1 MFVSVDFETRSQ
13 VDLRKTGVYPYAVDP
28 STDIWCMSYSLSD
41 SDAVHTWCPGDSPD
55 AADCTLMRFVEGGG
69 TLRAWNS
76 GFELQIWNEILA
88 PRYGWPA
95 TKVEQWVDTAAEA
108 AAMALP
114 RGLGAAAKALGM
126 EQEKDD
132 KGYRLMMKMA
142 KPRAVGAWWLYGP
155 DGNRYGPFATQ
166 NEAHN
171 YRKNNRWRPNACRL
185 EQDDDTVVWW
195 DDSESLSRLI
205 EYCEQ
210 DVRAEKDIAKML
222 RDLSYAERQVFLLTQ
237 EMNDVGVPVDVEL
250 VNAAK
255 HILEFALEEAN
266 REMRDLTD
274 DQVLSVTKVN
284 ALREWVNEN
293 GLEIDNLRK
302 DTVRDLLNGDLPGGK
317 VRDALQLRQDA
328 GKTSTAKLDAF
339 LRCTGD
345 DARAR
350 GLLMYHGASTGRWAG
365 RLIQP
370 QNFPRPEIKDV
381 EELIPLVKAHDYE
394 ALLATG
400 HPVPVIVSSLLRSM
414 FCAPAGRTFMCAD
427 YSQVEARVLA
437 WIAGQDDLVELFAEG
452 GKVYETMGAFIFGLE
467 VDEVGK
473 DSFERQIGKNS
484 ILGCFAADTLV
495 LTNRG
500 YVRITDVSPE
510 HRLWDGVQWVTHDG
524 PVYQGKQE
532 VEELWGVQLTPD
544 HLVLTGKNWQP
555 ALNLVRH
562 ANIRCRGLVTG
573 WASLP
578 WSGMWKGAV
587 EASRNWLS
595 AATADVVRTFSTR
608 PLVPAAV
615 TAAPSVQ
622 RTTHGNGTGVTPT
635 SFLTTRTAPD
645 SSTALHPSC
654 NGATTPGASRT
665 NIMVGGGSTAGGP
678 PTPQGGGSFFGTS
691 SLSTGGTVPN
701 WRSIASTTMQATL
714 RGIFASLRGVRTPGT
729 SGRSRTSKP
738 VYDILNAG
746 SRNRFTILTDRGPLI
761 VHNCGFQMGPDRFAE
776 QVREQTGIVLDR
788 GDEEKG
794 EPDVA
799 AKAINGYRTRYPKIP
814 AFWRAI
820 EHAAISAVK
829 EPKRVFAVGAPENK
843 IKFQYVGKYLW
854 CELPSGRML
863 CYAKP
868 ELREKTLP
876 KPYEHVTKE
885 CLTFLGVDGMTR
897 QWRRHST
904 YGGHLTEN
912 VVQAIA
918 RDLIAGGMYRLRLAG
933 YTPILTVH
941 DEVLVE
947 VDEGSGNFDQF
958 MRLTTKL
965 PVWAGGLPLA
975 GEGWQ
980 GDRYQ
985 K

>member
-210 DVRAEKDIAKML
+210 DVRAEKDIAKLL

-274 DQVLSVTKVN
+274 DRVLSVTKVN

-302 DTVRDLLNGDLPGGK
+302 DTVRDLLNGDLPEGK
-317 VRDALQLRQDA
+317 VRAALQLRQDA

-381 EELIPLVKAHDYE
+381 EELIPFVKAHDYE

-484 ILGCFAADTLV
+484 ILG
-495 LTNRG
+495 
-500 YVRITDVSPE
+500 
-510 HRLWDGVQWVTHDG
+510 
-524 PVYQGKQE
+524 
-532 VEELWGVQLTPD
+532 
-544 HLVLTGKNWQP
+544 
-555 ALNLVRH
+555 
-562 ANIRCRGLVTG
+562 
-573 WASLP
+573 
-578 WSGMWKGAV
+578 
-587 EASRNWLS
+587 
-595 AATADVVRTFSTR
+595 
-608 PLVPAAV
+608 
-615 TAAPSVQ
+615 
-622 RTTHGNGTGVTPT
+622 
-635 SFLTTRTAPD
+635 
-645 SSTALHPSC
+645 
-654 NGATTPGASRT
+654 
-665 NIMVGGGSTAGGP
+665 
-678 PTPQGGGSFFGTS
+678 
-691 SLSTGGTVPN
+691 
-701 WRSIASTTMQATL
+701 
-714 RGIFASLRGVRTPGT
+714 
-729 SGRSRTSKP
+729 
-738 VYDILNAG
+738 
-746 SRNRFTILTDRGPLI
+746 
-761 VHNCGFQMGPDRFAE
+761 CGFQMGPDRFAE